1 VFAKLTKEKNIMA
14 ARSKKT
20 IVIESTD
27 VTVSDIIET
36 PEVVAGPVVEPEAL
50 NAFIA
55 AKSSAKARLSKR
67 GRTAYDWASF
77 TADLPVSSADAPIP
91 TFFKEGVTA
100 TTANQLCSKIRKDV
114 RSQGFKVELVTTEPI
129 DGRVNILGIR
139 TA

>member
-1 VFAKLTKEKNIMA
+1 MFAKPNQGEKIMA

-27 VTVSDIIET
+27 VIVSDVVET
-36 PEVVAGPVVEPEAL
+36 TEVAGPVVEPEAL

-77 TADLPVSSADAPIP
+77 TADLPISSADAPIP

-114 RSQGFKVELVTTEPI
+114 RSQGFKVELVTTEPVQ
-129 DGRVNILGIR
+129 GRVNILGIR

>member
-1 VFAKLTKEKNIMA
+1 MFAKPNQGEKIMA

-27 VTVSDIIET
+27 VIVSDVVET
-36 PEVVAGPVVEPEAL
+36 AEVVAGPVVEPEAL
-50 NAFIA
+50 NAFMA
-55 AKSSAKARLSKR
+55 ARSSAKARLSKR

-77 TADLPVSSADAPIP
+77 TADLPISSADAPIP

-114 RSQGFKVELVTTEPI
+114 RSQGFKVELVTTEPVQ
-129 DGRVNILGIR
+129 GRVNILGIR